1 MKILI
6 TGGLGY
12 IGSNIALR
20 LLKKN
25 HQIILLDNLSNS
37 KINVVQN
44 IKKLSKKKKFKFF
57 KVDCKNKNKVFKIF
71 KVNAPDLVIHLAGLK
86 SVKESVIKPRL
97 YLKENMLSATTVLDA
112 MKKYNVN
119 NIIFSSSATVYGKP
133 KYLPIDEKHSTVPNN
148 PYGLSKL
155 RIEKFLK
162 NFCNKNKDFSAI
174 CLRYFNPVGSDK
186 SGKLCD
192 NPKKPNNLFPKIL
205 KFCNGK
211 SKFMPVYGKNYD
223 TKDGSA
229 IRDYI
234 HILDL
239 VDSHNAILK
248 YLHKNRGF
256 QIFNVGTG
264 KGLTVL
270 EIIKKFQSINKIK
283 IKIKIKNKRSGD
295 VPVVYAS
302 VKKINKL
309 IGWKSKYSI
318 NKMCKL

>member
-25 HQIILLDNLSNS
+25 HQIIVLDNLSNS

-71 KVNAPDLVIHLAGLK
+71 KVNTPDIVIHLAGLK
-86 SVKESVIKPRL
+86 SVEESVIKPKL

-133 KYLPIDEKHSTVPNN
+133 KYLPIDEKHSTAPNN

-162 NFCNKNKDFSAI
+162 NFCKKNKDFSAI

-192 NPKKPNNLFPKIL
+192 NPKKPNNLFQEKL
-205 KFCNGK
+205 WGW
-211 SKFMPVYGKNYD
+211 
-223 TKDGSA
+223 
-229 IRDYI
+229 R
-234 HILDL
+234 
-239 VDSHNAILK
+239 
-248 YLHKNRGF
+248 
-256 QIFNVGTG
+256 
-264 KGLTVL
+264 
-270 EIIKKFQSINKIK
+270 
-283 IKIKIKNKRSGD
+283 
-295 VPVVYAS
+295 
-302 VKKINKL
+302 KL
-309 IGWKSKYSI
+309 IFLNKKS
-318 NKMCKL
+318 